1 MRKTTRIPPATGTL
15 SVQPAVCVL
24 MDTQQRTPAQL
35 LSLVLS
41 VVFLVAGGTKLVG
54 LDFQVE
60 RFATWG
66 LPGWRFIYVVGGI
79 EVIGATLLVFPR
91 TREYG
96 AGLLVVLMLSAIST
110 HVRTGQ
116 WAALIVPVV
125 LLVLLVTVM
134 REMLR
139 KRT

>member
-1 MRKTTRIPPATGTL
+1 
-15 SVQPAVCVL
+15 

-66 LPGWRFIYVVGGI
+66 LPGWWFIYVVGGI

-91 TREYG
+91 TRGYG